1 MNETPWTPGP
11 WVIQNDSDGARIEQQ
26 SDPQYGI
33 ARIIRFAGPDRD
45 RHEANARL
53 IAAAPEMAEA
63 LEQTAAAMDAL
74 HPSSAGDMSDSDYA
88 RLWNAARDRLEELS
102 RRIRGDVA

>member
-1 MNETPWTPGP
+1 MCVAHVIDNAQEFGP
-11 WVIQNDSDGARIEQQ
+11 SLG
-26 SDPQYGI
+26 
-33 ARIIRFAGPDRD
+33 
-45 RHEANARL
+45 NARL

-74 HPSSAGDMSDSDYA
+74 HPSSAGDMNDGDYA

-102 RRIRGDVA
+102 RRIRGDGA